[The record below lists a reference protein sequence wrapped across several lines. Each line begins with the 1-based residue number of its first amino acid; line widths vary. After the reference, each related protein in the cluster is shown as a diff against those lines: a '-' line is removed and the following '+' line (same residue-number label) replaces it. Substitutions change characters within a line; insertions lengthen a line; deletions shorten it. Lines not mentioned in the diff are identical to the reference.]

1 MKSKPQTRARSLM
14 LIATLAV
21 VYTVLRII
29 PTFPMVG
36 VPGSRFSASDFV
48 ASMYGAILGP
58 YSSTFCII
66 LGTIIGFFTGRPPVF
81 YGLDFMPAAIN
92 ALVVGLIVRGR
103 RSHAAFLY
111 LLLLALFLAHPYAPI
126 LTEVTV
132 FRSQNSV
139 VFPFVWLHVVGIIV
153 LVSPAGSRLARL
165 IAARSIRLTAVGF
178 SLLSLIG
185 TLAQHLMGNLLYA
198 SIVLPLLSEQARA
211 ANWALIFWLYPIER
225 ITIVVLSTVVGVP
238 IIRSMRSSNLFSIE
252 GRDKMRAAED
262 DGLLLET

>member
-1 MKSKPQTRARSLM
+1 MKSKPQSRARSLM

-29 PTFPMVG
+29 PTFPLVG

-48 ASMYGAILGP
+48 ASMYGVILGP

-66 LGTIIGFFTGRPPVF
+66 LGTIIGFFAGRPPIF

-103 RSHAAFLY
+103 RGYAALLY
-111 LLLLALFLAHPYAPI
+111 LLLLVLFLAHPYAPI

-139 VFPFVWLHVVGIIV
+139 MFPFVWLHVAGVIV
-153 LVSPAGSRLARL
+153 LASPAGSRLAKL
-165 IAARSIRLTAVGF
+165 IAAKSIRLTTIGF
-178 SLLSLIG
+178 SPLSLIG
-185 TLAQHLMGNLLYA
+185 TLAQHLTGNLLYA
-198 SIVLPLLSEQARA
+198 SMILPLLSEQARA
-211 ANWALIFWLYPIER
+211 ANWALIFWLYPVER

-238 IIRSMRSSNLFSIE
+238 IIRSIRSSNPSSLE
-252 GRDKMRAAED
+252 GRDKIRATKNG
-262 DGLLLET
+262 GLLLGI